1 MNLGLT
7 DTRPTPRDLFLLAL
21 LPAILLL
28 LNLGGAPLFD
38 VDEGAFSEATR
49 EMFTR
54 GDFISTW
61 LNGVPRFDKPILIYW
76 LQAIPF
82 WLFGGNEWTFRLPSA
97 LAAVVWSVSVGRFA
111 WPRFGREAGQL
122 AALVV
127 ATSVGVFVIGRAA
140 TADSL
145 LNCLL
150 TLAMTDAWRHLESD
164 RKAPLLRMYFWIA
177 LGVLTKGPIAL
188 AIPAAVTFLYCAS
201 RGEWGRFFRASFNPV
216 GWLIL
221 VVVAAPWYIAIYS
234 VHGQSFIDGFIMKH
248 NVGRFSGP
256 MEGHGGSLFYYVI
269 VVPLLLMPWTAP
281 LLRALGE
288 IRADASEPL
297 RRFLWIWFGF
307 VIVFFSLSGT
317 KLPHYALYGCTPLF
331 LLVALHREKLAQG
344 WLAFVP
350 PLALLTFLAALPSLL
365 GYALASGKVA
375 DPYYA
380 AQLARAPTVAG
391 WVYPACTIAAL
402 VISITFALWRSQ
414 PVWRRLAFIAAVQG
428 VLLAA
433 VVGPFVGELLQ
444 GPVKRAALVA
454 RAVGGPVVQW
464 NFFQPSFAVYR
475 NEVAPAREPAVGEIA
490 LTRFDR
496 LPPDVRVETLF
507 AQGGVRLVRRL
518 P

>member
-1 MNLGLT
+1 VNLGLA
-7 DTRPTPRDLFLLAL
+7 DTRPTPRELFLLAL

-49 EMFTR
+49 EMFSR

-61 LNGVPRFDKPILIYW
+61 LNGEPRFDKPILIYW

-82 WLFGGNEWTFRLPSA
+82 YFFGASEWAFRLPSA
-97 LAAVVWSVSVGRFA
+97 LAAVVWSVAIGRFA

-122 AALVV
+122 AALVA

-150 TLAMTDAWRHLESD
+150 TLAMTDAWRHLESN
-164 RKAPLLRMYFWIA
+164 RKAPLYRMFLWIG
-177 LGVLTKGPIAL
+177 LGVLTKGPIAI
-188 AIPAAVTFLYCAS
+188 AIPAAVTLLYCAS
-201 RGEWGRFFRASFNPV
+201 RGEWGRFFRASLNPI
-216 GWLIL
+216 GWAILL
-221 VVVAAPWYIAIYS
+221 VVALPWYVAIYM
-234 VHGQSFIDGFIMKH
+234 VHGQAFIDGFIMKH

-269 VVPLLLMPWTAP
+269 IVPVLLLPWTT
-281 LLRALGE
+281 LLIRALG
-288 IRADASEPL
+288 AAKDDGAEPL

-307 VIVFFSLSGT
+307 VLVFFSLSGT

-331 LLVALHREKLAQG
+331 LLVAVHRERLKRG
-344 WLAFVP
+344 WLAFIP
-350 PLALLTFLAALPSLL
+350 PLVLLAFLAALPNLL
-365 GYALASGKVA
+365 EYALASGRVA

-380 AQLARAPTVAG
+380 AQLARTPVVAG
-391 WVYPACTIAAL
+391 WAYPVATLASLALAIA
-402 VISITFALWRSQ
+402 IALWRNQ
-414 PVWRRLAFIAAVQG
+414 PAWRRLAFIAAVQG
-428 VLLAA
+428 VLLAT

-454 RAVGGPVVQW
+454 REHGGPAVQW

-475 NEVAPAREPAVGEIA
+475 GQEAPVREPQVGELA

-507 AQGGVRLVRRL
+507 AQGGVRLVRRIQ
-518 P
+518 